1 MEDGGIEEIKRHSFF
16 SMIDWINLW
25 EILPPKLE
33 PGLVLAP
40 TLNRNPAADNID
52 HHPIAGPVYH
62 HPEFFQGVVPPYI
75 PPQPQPQPHP
85 HLMIYS
91 DPHPPHAMGHP
102 DPHFDSA
109 AHHHPIS
116 PSTTTTTGLGLAFID
131 TQADQ
136 IDNTD
141 HNHASGIGSS
151 SKPGLGNTLLSKR
164 KSWLLGAGRRRSK
177 EDKNLWRLP
186 CNVFPN
192 GFLSI
197 GLPIPPTAHS
207 PGTIPTDGQRLDA
220 TIKSINLLSK
230 GRNPTVEKV
239 IDYGVVNQFD
249 EYLRSPHSMIQ

>member
-75 PPQPQPQPHP
+75 PPQPQPHPHP

-151 SKPGLGNTLLSKR
+151 SKPGLGNTLLSK
-164 KSWLLGAGRRRSK
+164 
-177 EDKNLWRLP
+177 P
-186 CNVFPN
+186 
-192 GFLSI
+192 
-197 GLPIPPTAHS
+197 

-249 EYLRSPHSMIQ
+249 EYLRSPHSMIQVCI